1 MDKYVITWKDTEN
14 DEVRYFEG
22 SVNTPSVYTME
33 TNSELGKAKVFD
45 DLIHAEVERKLI
57 VRFTNET
64 YATTIVVQEK
74 ELFEARIKGI

>member
-1 MDKYVITWKDTEN
+1 VSNYVITWEN
-14 DEVRYFEG
+14 DGIKYLHD

-33 TNSELGKAKVFD
+33 TTDELGNAKVYE

-64 YATTIVVQEK
+64 YATTITVTDR
-74 ELFEARIKGI
+74 ELFEARLKGE